1 MTERHQG
8 HAAGS
13 RTALT
18 GENFARYPS
27 DGQPTEPWTVLDG
40 QIRSQNQ
47 FQKKHKCKN
56 NLTRVTNRAYK

>member
-8 HAAGS
+8 HAAGG

-27 DGQPTEPWTVLDG
+27 DGQATELGTVLDG

-47 FQKKHKCKN
+47 FQKN
-56 NLTRVTNRAYK
+56 TNAKTT